1 MKRAGTLKADYNGG
15 CGEVDITDE
24 FRNETPLFRADVL
37 RDWITELQ
45 DLYRDARA
53 DMHKEWMTA
62 RAKIEGG
69 GTS

>member
-15 CGEVDITDE
+15 CGEIQITDE
-24 FRNETPLFRADVL
+24 FMAETPLFRADVL

-45 DLYRDARA
+45 ELYRAARD

-62 RAKIEGG
+62 QGKRGN
-69 GTS
+69 S